1 MAFDYE
7 ATLIGYEVGQDDIG
21 NSTSEKV
28 ETIILCKKRSIRQ
41 SEFYAA
47 AQSGLKPELTL
58 VVRPYEYNNQKEI
71 VFEEV
76 SYRIIRTFEI
86 DSEELEL
93 ICEVQSGG

>member
-7 ATLIGYEVGQDDIG
+7 ATLIGYKNGQDAIG
-21 NSTSEKV
+21 NTIREKI
-28 ETIILCKKRSIRQ
+28 ETDVFCEKRSIRQ

-58 VVRPYEYNNQKEI
+58 VIRPYEYDNQKEI
-71 VFEEV
+71 IFENV

>member
-28 ETIILCKKRSIRQ
+28 ETIIFCEKRSIRQ

-58 VVRPYEYNNQKEI
+58 VVRPYEYNDQKELI
-71 VFEEV
+71 FEDV